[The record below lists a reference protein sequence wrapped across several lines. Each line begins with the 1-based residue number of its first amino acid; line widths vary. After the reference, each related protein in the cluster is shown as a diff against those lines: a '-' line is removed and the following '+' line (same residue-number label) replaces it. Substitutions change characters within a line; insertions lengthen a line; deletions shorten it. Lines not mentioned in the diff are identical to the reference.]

1 MAIRIVQNL
10 NAQQEE
16 VRLPIRVHLTQV
28 LACMDRD
35 SEQVQIVYTLN
46 DDHDVWFDGPTKTVT
61 RTETIGRAQTPIEH
75 RLKLVHAAGD
85 DIQRPSIRQTI
96 TDSRGIQTTDRTSVT
111 VLPEDGQ

>member
-16 VRLPIRVHLTQV
+16 VRLPIRVHLTQT
-28 LACMDRD
+28 LASNRD

-61 RTETIGRAQTPIEH
+61 RAETIGRAETPIEH

-85 DIQRPSIRQTI
+85 DVERATIRQTI
-96 TDSRGIQTTDRTSVT
+96 TDSQGIQTTDRTSVT
-111 VLPEDGQ
+111 VLPENGQ

>member
-16 VRLPIRVHLTQV
+16 VRLPIRIHLTQV
-28 LACMDRD
+28 LASNRD

-46 DDHDVWFDGPTKTVT
+46 DGHDVWFDGPTKTVT
-61 RTETIGRAQTPIEH
+61 RTETIGRAETPIEH

-85 DIQRPSIRQTI
+85 DIERPTIRQII
-96 TDSRGIQTTDRTSVT
+96 TDSQGIQTTDRTSVT